1 MSNKV
6 ELWVEVKMRASN
18 GYKVD
23 EDKLREAYAR
33 YGYDWDDN
41 YGPQPD
47 SDDIERI
54 LYDVIG
60 EGWWEDAYKYPE
72 LDEVDFYVED

>member
-1 MSNKV
+1 MSKTI
-6 ELWVEVKMRASN
+6 ELCVEVKMRATN
-18 GYKVD
+18 CYKVD

-33 YGYDWDDN
+33 YGFDWDEQR
-41 YGPQPD
+41 GPQPD

-54 LYDVIG
+54 LYDIIG

-72 LDEVDFYVED
+72 LDEVDFHVED